1 MVAFT
6 MLLKLQKKVY
16 RKITHSSKLQNKEKQ
31 EPIPIAII
39 KSLMKDLED
48 EISLKNTLV
57 SEQKNL
63 SSM

>member
-1 MVAFT
+1 
-6 MLLKLQKKVY
+6 
-16 RKITHSSKLQNKEKQ
+16 LQNKEKQ